1 MVTKN
6 VLTFLVTNVTIVTME
21 DAMRRSKQI
30 DVRPLNVRNFPDD
43 LYWLCKTR
51 AAQSRM
57 SLKDYIV
64 TVLRRAVSEG
74 MEKKSA

>member
-1 MVTKN
+1 MK
-6 VLTFLVTNVTIVTME
+6 
-21 DAMRRSKQI
+21 RSKQS

-64 TVLRRAVSEG
+64 TALRRAVSDG
-74 MEKKSA
+74 LEKKSA